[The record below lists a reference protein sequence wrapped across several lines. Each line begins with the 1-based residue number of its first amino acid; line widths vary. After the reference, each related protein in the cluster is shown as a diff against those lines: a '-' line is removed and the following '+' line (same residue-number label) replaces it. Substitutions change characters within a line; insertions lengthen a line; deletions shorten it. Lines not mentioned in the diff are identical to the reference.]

1 MKRDALKH
9 PKMLDLAARLGIT
22 HAQAIG
28 HVTMLIDWVI
38 DYATQGD
45 IGKWPN
51 GSIARGAG
59 WDTSQDTSPDE
70 FVTALVASGWLDEH
84 ETHRI
89 IVHDWPDHAERF
101 VRSKLAS
108 QGKEFL
114 QCYST
119 PKIDT
124 SKDTSQDVSGDTG
137 EDPPRAS
144 IQSNPCLIDKKDLKS
159 IFDGLDEETQSQA
172 EQLAGR
178 ISRAT
183 KTPLTHPNAHML
195 LGYAVGSVTGKLP
208 IGVVDGVIDRMAGN
222 SRIKKPW
229 PYFEAS
235 VQKAIEGNGHD

>member
-9 PKMLDLAARLGIT
+9 PKMLDLAARLDIT
-22 HAQAIG
+22 LAQAIG

-70 FVTALVASGWLDEH
+70 FVASLIASGWLDKH

-101 VRSKLAS
+101 VKSKLAS
-108 QGKEFL
+108 QGKGFL
-114 QCYST
+114 ECYSGSNVDAS
-119 PKIDT
+119 KDVSRDT
-124 SKDTSQDVSGDTG
+124 SHDTG
-137 EDPPRAS
+137 GDPPRAS
-144 IQSNPCLIDKKDLKS
+144 IQSNPRLTDREELKEV
-159 IFDGLDEETQSQA
+159 FEGLDHGTQA
-172 EQLAGR
+172 HADAIAGR

-183 KTPLTHPNAHML
+183 KTSLDHPNGHML
-195 LGYAVGSVTGKLP
+195 MAYAVGAATGKVP
-208 IGVVDGVIDRMAGN
+208 ESAVERVISAMASKTIKNRWGYFDKCMQKEMNGDGD
-222 SRIKKPW
+222 
-229 PYFEAS
+229 
-235 VQKAIEGNGHD
+235 